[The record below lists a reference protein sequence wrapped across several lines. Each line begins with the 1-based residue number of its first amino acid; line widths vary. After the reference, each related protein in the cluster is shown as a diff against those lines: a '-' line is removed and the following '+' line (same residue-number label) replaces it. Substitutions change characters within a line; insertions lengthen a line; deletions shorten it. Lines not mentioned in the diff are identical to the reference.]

1 MSATGFPIRRKRAI
15 SASIRILSVLVAGS
29 TLSGC
34 YTIASAPYSPIPP
47 EASYP
52 NDYRKRH
59 PIAIREGNRAVEVF
73 VGRDRAPLSASQRA
87 DIASLAHVWRSESTG
102 GIVISVPYGT
112 PNGHASSQ
120 AAREIRSLLV
130 ASGIPDNLIATR
142 AYQPEDPTKLSVLRV
157 GYSRMVAEAGPC
169 GLWPS
174 DLGPTYDT
182 AAYNENRQ
190 YWNMG
195 CANQRNLA
203 AMVANP
209 ADLVQP
215 RGESPS
221 WTQRRTVVLE
231 KYRAGQSPETNYPNQ
246 DRGKVSDVAR

>member
-1 MSATGFPIRRKRAI
+1 MSETIFMPLRKRTLGL
-15 SASIRILSVLVAGS
+15 SIRLLAVLMAGS
-29 TLSGC
+29 ALSGC
-34 YTIASAPYSPIPP
+34 YSLAGAPYTPIPP

-52 NDYRKRH
+52 NDARKRH
-59 PIAIREGNRAVEVF
+59 PIAIREGKQVTEVF
-73 VGRDRAPLSASQRA
+73 IGRDRAPLNASQRA
-87 DIASLAHVWRSESTG
+87 DVASFAHVWRGESTG

-112 PNGHASSQ
+112 PNQYASSQ
-120 AAREIRSLLV
+120 AAREVRALLV
-130 ASGIPDNLIATR
+130 ASGIPDNLIATQS
-142 AYQPEDPTKLSVLRV
+142 YQPDNPAKLSVLRLS
-157 GYSRMVAEAGPC
+157 YSKMVAEAGPC

-190 YWNMG
+190 YWNFG
-195 CANQRNLA
+195 CSQQRNLA

-221 WTQRRTVVLE
+221 WTSRRTVVFE

-246 DRGKVSDVAR
+246 NRGMVSNVR

>member
-1 MSATGFPIRRKRAI
+1 MTETGI
-15 SASIRILSVLVAGS
+15 SICRNRLLGVSLRVLTLMVVGAS
-29 TLSGC
+29 LSGC
-34 YTIASAPYSPIPP
+34 YTAASTPYTPIPP

-59 PIAIREGNRAVEVF
+59 AIAIREGKRVVDVF
-73 VGRDRAPLSASQRA
+73 IGKDRAPLNASQRA
-87 DIASLAHVWRSESTG
+87 DVASFAHVWKGESTG
-102 GIVISVPYGT
+102 GIIISVPYGT
-112 PNGHASSQ
+112 PNAHASSG
-120 AAREIRSLLV
+120 AAREVRSLLN

-142 AYQPEDPTKLSVLRV
+142 SYQPEDPAKLSVLRLS
-157 GYSRMVAEAGPC
+157 YSKMVAEAGPC
-169 GLWPS
+169 ALWPS

-190 YWNMG
+190 YWNLG

-221 WTQRRTVVLE
+221 WTQRRTVVFE
-231 KYRAGQSPETNYPNQ
+231 KYRSGQSAETNYPNVN
-246 DRGKVSDVAR
+246 RGTVSDVAK